1 MVVDRKGSVGGEVMK
16 RFTVVLIKK
25 QSNVLKRTG
34 IIVHLL
40 VTIKVVLRSSKWLQ
54 WVQETVRMETVTLS
68 SYNEVEVL
76 TSANDFKYKFQLK
89 PIYEIAYVRPNS
101 SSNCRITKG
110 DVIITINYNP
120 TSALYKRSTL
130 F

>member
-40 VTIKVVLRSSKWLQ
+40 VIIKVVLRSSKW
-54 WVQETVRMETVTLS
+54 
-68 SYNEVEVL
+68 
-76 TSANDFKYKFQLK
+76 
-89 PIYEIAYVRPNS
+89 IAMGTGNS
-101 SSNCRITKG
+101 TYGNRDAIW
-110 DVIITINYNP
+110 
-120 TSALYKRSTL
+120 L
-130 F
+130 